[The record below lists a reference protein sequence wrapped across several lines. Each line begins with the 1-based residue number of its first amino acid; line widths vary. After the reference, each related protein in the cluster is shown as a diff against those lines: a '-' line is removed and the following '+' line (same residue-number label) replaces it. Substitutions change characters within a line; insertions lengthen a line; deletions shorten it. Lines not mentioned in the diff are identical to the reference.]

1 MQQHQH
7 NKIDVAMMVI
17 PIIAIIILCSLF
29 EIFPH
34 QSQVTLRT
42 IRNCL
47 GNNFGSYYI
56 IMALTFFISSLYV
69 AFSKYG
75 HIKLGELDDQPV
87 YSNWHWGMLIFTSTM
102 SADIIFYSLN
112 EWMMYGQT
120 KFIQHQVGGM
130 ARWALTYSLFH
141 WGPLAWSFYIML
153 AVAFGYML
161 YVQKN
166 AKQKFSEACR
176 PLLGNAVDGIGGKL
190 IDLLAIFA
198 LIAGT
203 STSFSVSMPL
213 LADALIKLLNWPAHT
228 AKLLSVIMLLVVVCV
243 YTLVILHGVHGIA
256 KLSQVA
262 TLCFGALLIY
272 CFVCG
277 GQQRYII
284 EAGIQ
289 SLGNMVQ
296 NFIGMATTTEPLRH
310 YTFTQAYTIYY
321 WSYWMVWCVATPF
334 FIGSISKGRT
344 IRNVVLGG
352 YGWGLAG
359 TYTAFIILG
368 NYGLAEQFLG
378 HLQIFKFLQH
388 HTYTQAIVHLL
399 TTLPWYQ
406 IELVLLIITM
416 VGLYAT
422 VFDAI
427 TMVVA
432 SYSYKALPVNQTP
445 GKAMRVF
452 WAIVFILLPMTL
464 LLTGNSIYDLQSVAI
479 IAAFPIGIVMLMIL
493 ISFYKAVRKRK

>member
-1 MQQHQH
+1 MQHKH
-7 NKIDVAMMVI
+7 LKIDVAMMVI
-17 PIIAIIILCSLF
+17 PIIAIIILCGLF

-34 QSQVTLRT
+34 QSQVILRT
-42 IRNCL
+42 VRDFL

-56 IMALTFFISSLYV
+56 LMALTFFISSLYV

-75 HIKLGELDDQPV
+75 HVKLGAINDQPQ
-87 YSNWHWGMLIFTSTM
+87 YSNFHWGMLIFTSTM
-102 SADIIFYSLN
+102 SADIIFYSLS

-130 ARWALTYSLFH
+130 QKWALTYSLFH

-161 YVQKN
+161 YARKN

-176 PLLGNAVDGIGGKL
+176 PLLGKAVDGIAGKL

-213 LADALIKLLNWPAHT
+213 LADALIKLCHWPANY
-228 AKLLSVIMLLVVVCV
+228 AKMLSVIMLLVVVCV
-243 YTLVILHGVHGIA
+243 YTLVILRGVKGIA
-256 KLSQVA
+256 KLAQVC
-262 TLCFGALLIY
+262 TWCFGAFLLY
-272 CFVCG
+272 CFLCSG
-277 GQQRYII
+277 HQRYII

-289 SLGNMVQ
+289 SLGNMLQ
-296 NFIGMATTTEPLRH
+296 NFIGMATTTDPLRH

-344 IRNVVLGG
+344 IKNVVLGG

-359 TYTAFIILG
+359 TYTAFIVLT
-368 NYGLAEQFLG
+368 NYGMAQQFFN

-388 HTYTQAIVHLL
+388 HTYAQAIIHILM
-399 TTLPWYQ
+399 TLPWHQ
-406 IELVLLIITM
+406 IALVLLIITM

-427 TMVVA
+427 TMVVS
-432 SYSYKALPVNQTP
+432 SYSYQALPANQTP
-445 GKAMRVF
+445 GKPMRVF
-452 WAIVFILLPMTL
+452 WAIVFILLPITL
-464 LLTGNSIYDLQSVAI
+464 LLTGNSIFDLQSVAI
-479 IAAFPIGIVMLMIL
+479 IAAFPIGIVMLIIL
-493 ISFYKAVRKRK
+493 ISFYKAIRKSN